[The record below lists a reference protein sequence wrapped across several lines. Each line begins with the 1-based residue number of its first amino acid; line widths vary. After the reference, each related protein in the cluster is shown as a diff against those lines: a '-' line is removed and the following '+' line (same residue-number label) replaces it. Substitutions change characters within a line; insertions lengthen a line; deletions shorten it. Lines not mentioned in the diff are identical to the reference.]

1 MLETHGIVHSLT
13 DAKLRP
19 EQAAVAAVRLAADL
33 RFLG

>member
-1 MLETHGIVHSLT
+1 MPETHGIAHGE
-13 DAKLRP
+13 AKLSP